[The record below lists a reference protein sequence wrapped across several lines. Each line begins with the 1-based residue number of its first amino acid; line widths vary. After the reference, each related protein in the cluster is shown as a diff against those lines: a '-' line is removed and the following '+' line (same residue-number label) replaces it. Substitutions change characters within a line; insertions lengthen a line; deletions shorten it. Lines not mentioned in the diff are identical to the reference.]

1 MVEFLKSIP
10 STIWAVILGS
20 GLTLIGVFVSN
31 MSNNK
36 RLETQLKHDALEKS
50 KERKSIIRRE
60 VYLLA
65 AEKLVQANSYLGSLS
80 QVDITTTNIAA
91 PLEGF
96 FVSATKL
103 SMIANQETARS
114 VNDLVSLYGELVFRL
129 MSKIMPMQSIKSD
142 IEIRNEYYNR
152 TQSEIERILSEMK
165 RINESAES
173 DNQRFLALKQSFDLQ
188 QSEAKK
194 IAEERNQL
202 WQKFNKLN
210 IEYARALIHE
220 MKDVSELQIPVLVG
234 IRKELE
240 LETNEEEYRQT
251 LISQREKLT
260 KQMEQFISGLENQA
274 YRDRNAHH

>member
-142 IEIRNEYYNR
+142 MEIRNEYYNR

-274 YRDRNAHH
+274 